1 MPFWRTLPALGA
13 LMLVGLGL
21 LYGLLLL
28 RERQQRRRE
37 TQLVGLVR
45 PRTLELEN
53 RGLELRR
60 INEELTRL
68 SYHDPLTDLANRRML
83 LERLHGEWELAQAR
97 GVSLAFLLFDL
108 DQFKSYNDQRGHL
121 AGDDCLREVG
131 RRIDAE
137 LHKDDATAGR
147 YGGEEFGVVLPGMTL
162 TQAMIEGERIRKA
175 LEDAA
180 LPHPATPQGVVTI
193 SVGVAAM
200 IPRAG
205 YSAELLIAAA
215 DAALYRAKGLGKNR
229 VESASID

>member
-1 MPFWRTLPALGA
+1 
-13 LMLVGLGL
+13 VL
-21 LYGLLLL
+21 LYVLLRL

-37 TQLVGLVR
+37 LQLVGLVR
-45 PRTLELEN
+45 QRTLELET

-97 GVSLAFLLFDL
+97 GTWLAFLLFDL
-108 DQFKSYNDQRGHL
+108 DQFKAYNDHRGHL

-131 RRIDAE
+131 RRIDALLPGE
-137 LHKDDATAGR
+137 GAVAGR
-147 YGGEEFGVVLPGMTL
+147 YGGEEFGVVLPGLTL
-162 TQAMIEGERIRKA
+162 DQAVREGERIRQA

-180 LPHPATPQGVVTI
+180 LPHPSTPLGVVTI
-193 SVGVAAM
+193 SVGVAA
-200 IPRAG
+200 IVPVHG

-215 DAALYRAKGLGKNR
+215 DAALYRAKGAGKNR
-229 VESASID
+229 VEAASID